1 MVPWGGG
8 QGRLGKR
15 ELLVGHRSGELLRR
29 EERGGEKGGKEQDG
43 NFGLLVIFVSTRP
56 NLMLICS
63 KCKDKL
69 ELMIVTL
76 IAVSFFFQC

>member
-29 EERGGEKGGKEQDG
+29 EERGGEKGGKERR
-43 NFGLLVIFVSTRP
+43 GLETGGEERRGEGR
-56 NLMLICS
+56 C
-63 KCKDKL
+63 
-69 ELMIVTL
+69 
-76 IAVSFFFQC
+76 